1 MVKNSKVQR
10 QGIIILI
17 LIIGISFGSIIQ
29 INSVPLA
36 ITVDPLT
43 VYQVA
48 NPDSVYQNDQLNLI
62 VSITNSKEFEN
73 VENVTVLVRI
83 PSEIEYVSSSIVNL
97 EVENDANE
105 FIYDFGTLPENQNIN
120 FSVVYNVT
128 SAETKTITLESVNVS
143 FIIPRL
149 NFERDFQLTEPI
161 DILLKG
167 ERDVTTTESI
177 APIPS
182 GTISANPILS
192 IIGYLVPLL
201 AYVMSIIVLRR
212 LRR

>member
-1 MVKNSKVQR
+1 MAKNFKMQR
-10 QGIIILI
+10 QGIVILI
-17 LIIGISFGSIIQ
+17 LIMGISFGSIMQ

-62 VSITNSKEFEN
+62 VSITNSNEIDN
-73 VENVTVLVRI
+73 VENVTVLVKI
-83 PSEIEYVSSSIVNL
+83 PPELEYISSSIANL
-97 EVENDANE
+97 EVENDATE

-120 FSVVYNVT
+120 FSVAYNVT
-128 SAETKTITLESVNVS
+128 SAETRTITLESVNVS

-149 NFERDFQLTEPI
+149 NFERDFQITEPI

-182 GTISANPILS
+182 GTISANPIFS

-201 AYVMSIIVLRR
+201 AYGMSIIVLRR